1 MHGYFFMR
9 SSKTFILGVFGAL
22 APLFYLVAVI
32 VGGYLWSGYS
42 HYSETVS
49 TLTSAGA
56 PNQNIMVPL
65 FAIYNVFV
73 LLLSVGL
80 FFGIRRGKA
89 VWGAVFLAIAAIA
102 GLVLFWFPQD
112 YPQGPPTTF
121 TGTMH
126 VVIASVTAFTSLAS
140 VLIYGLTL
148 RKNPD
153 WKRFGQFC
161 LIWFPI
167 ALILGGFGAASI
179 MTPYAG
185 LAERLSIGSI
195 LLWIEVAALV
205 LIKHS

>member
-1 MHGYFFMR
+1 MR
-9 SSKTFILGVFGAL
+9 SSKTFVLGVFGAL
-22 APLFYLVAVI
+22 APVFYLIAVI
-32 VGGYLWSGYS
+32 VGGYLWPGYS

-49 TLTSAGA
+49 TLTSTGA

-80 FFGIRRGKA
+80 FFGLRRGKA
-89 VWGAVFLAIAAIA
+89 AWGAVFLAIAAIA

-126 VVIASVTAFTSLAS
+126 VVIASVTAFASLAS

-161 LIWFPI
+161 LFWFPI

-195 LLWIEVAALV
+195 LLWIEFAALT